1 MRTSEKKVLI
11 SGVTGQDG
19 PYLCK
24 HLLDEGYEVYG
35 MIRRASTPHFQGLKY
50 LGILDDIT
58 IVECELTEYE
68 DVRHTIEHIMPDEV
82 YNLAAQSHVGSSFNQ
97 PVYTSNVNYLGVLH
111 ILEAFRGLNMIK
123 EVKFYQAS
131 TSEMFGGVSP
141 PEKGYDEESIFHPR
155 SPYGV
160 SKLGAHWLVQN
171 YREAYGLFGCCGILF
186 NHECFSSRTPLITCS
201 NGEIDVVY
209 ISDLIRNRTSTS
221 NDESS
226 LTKILTGSG
235 LQVWDGS
242 SFVSISAISRTKI
255 RNLDPQ
261 NQTMEICGGS
271 GGSVET
277 TPNHNFITS
286 NGGRTQARTT
296 EGKDLLLGT
305 RPRLPQLK
313 ECSQN
318 FASLLGLLAGDGYV
332 SDRVVRLI
340 NTDQDILDNFENLC
354 RKLFTKPSFL
364 RSDYESG
371 FGGRTISS
379 TVTGLGKHQ
388 CLWIRNLL
396 YHKRTKHKKVPAL
409 IFNGPKESKLAFLQ
423 GYNLAD
429 GLKAGNERYEFASFK
444 TNSPLLAQGILLLI
458 SETTKQ
464 TFNVNQFVQNE
475 KTYWQ
480 INLHSPDKS
489 GAKGDHL
496 KRNPACGRK
505 PLPTKIDDKNFHVF
519 NIETTSGKVMAGIG
533 NLIVSNSPLRG
544 MNFVTR
550 KVTHGLARLAL
561 GKTKIPLEI
570 GNILAT
576 RDWGHAEDYTRAMYL
591 MLQQDKPDNYV
602 VATGEASS
610 VAHLV
615 NVAAYYCGIQGK
627 WEGDGVD
634 AQYIDEHGVL
644 VKINPEF
651 YRPAEVSS
659 LIGNYSRAKRIL
671 QWEPEY
677 CFEDTIRDMVH
688 HDMNLLHSEVG
699 NNTMRVTLNDGQATM
714 AELIKKV
721 NNGKIQDTLEA

>member
-1 MRTSEKKVLI
+1 MCTSKKKVLV

-19 PYLCK
+19 PYLCR

-50 LGILDDIT
+50 LGIQDDVI

-68 DVRHTIEHIMPDEV
+68 DVRQTIEHIMPDEV
-82 YNLAAQSHVGSSFNQ
+82 YNLAAQSHVGSSFKQ

-111 ILEAFRGLNMIK
+111 ILEAIRGLNMIEK
-123 EVKFYQAS
+123 IKFYQAS
-131 TSEMFGGVSP
+131 TSEMFGGISP
-141 PEKGYDEESIFHPR
+141 PEGGYDEKSIFHPR

-186 NHECFSSRTPLITCS
+186 NHE
-201 NGEIDVVY
+201 
-209 ISDLIRNRTSTS
+209 
-221 NDESS
+221 
-226 LTKILTGSG
+226 
-235 LQVWDGS
+235 
-242 SFVSISAISRTKI
+242 
-255 RNLDPQ
+255 
-261 NQTMEICGGS
+261 
-271 GGSVET
+271 
-277 TPNHNFITS
+277 
-286 NGGRTQARTT
+286 
-296 EGKDLLLGT
+296 
-305 RPRLPQLK
+305 
-313 ECSQN
+313 SQ
-318 FASLLGLLAGDGYV
+318 
-332 SDRVVRLI
+332 
-340 NTDQDILDNFENLC
+340 
-354 RKLFTKPSFL
+354 
-364 RSDYESG
+364 
-371 FGGRTISS
+371 
-379 TVTGLGKHQ
+379 
-388 CLWIRNLL
+388 
-396 YHKRTKHKKVPAL
+396 
-409 IFNGPKESKLAFLQ
+409 
-423 GYNLAD
+423 
-429 GLKAGNERYEFASFK
+429 
-444 TNSPLLAQGILLLI
+444 
-458 SETTKQ
+458 
-464 TFNVNQFVQNE
+464 
-475 KTYWQ
+475 
-480 INLHSPDKS
+480 
-489 GAKGDHL
+489 
-496 KRNPACGRK
+496 
-505 PLPTKIDDKNFHVF
+505 
-519 NIETTSGKVMAGIG
+519 
-533 NLIVSNSPLRG
+533 LRG

-651 YRPAEVSS
+651 YRPAEVSN
-659 LIGNYSRAKRIL
+659 LIGNHSKAKKIL

-677 CFEDTIRDMVH
+677 CFEDMIRDMVH
-688 HDMNLLHSEVG
+688 HDMDLLHSEVRG
-699 NNTMRVTLNDGQATM
+699 SVMRSTLNNGQATM